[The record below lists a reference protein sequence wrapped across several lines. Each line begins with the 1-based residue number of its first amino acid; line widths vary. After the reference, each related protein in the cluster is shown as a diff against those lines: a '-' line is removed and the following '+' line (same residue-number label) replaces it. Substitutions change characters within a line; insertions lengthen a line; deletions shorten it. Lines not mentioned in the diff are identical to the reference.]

1 MAPREADGSSRL
13 LFLRDVRASPST
25 RRYVEKLDDGW
36 CRVYYSTDSQVP
48 GWVPGFMKDQIVARH
63 VQTGGPRRRPPCR
76 LLGQRQKARGG
87 SGAGE
92 ERPGPRFWRF
102 ANLRSGRRPTSPR
115 LPRHTHT
122 HTGQSCGQ
130 TLYLVGRRRV
140 PESHGIVRGRR
151 APAAPRGQAGCEG
164 GGGGLAA
171 AEVCAARRPPR
182 RRLGRKAAR
191 HRLSDG
197 HEVAG
202 RGRCT
207 GCCEGLPSESPDHSR
222 LVHLSS
228 LLALFTSL

>member
-1 MAPREADGSSRL
+1 MSRRAGRAAGRHAAFWGRGRRLGAAPAQARSGRGPAFGAL
-13 LFLRDVRASPST
+13 QTCGP
-25 RRYVEKLDDGW
+25 
-36 CRVYYSTDSQVP
+36 
-48 GWVPGFMKDQIVARH
+48 VA
-63 VQTGGPRRRPPCR
+63 GPRRRGCPV
-76 LLGQRQKARGG
+76 
-87 SGAGE
+87 
-92 ERPGPRFWRF
+92 
-102 ANLRSGRRPTSPR
+102 
-115 LPRHTHT
+115 THT